1 MTTHVVVMGVSG
13 SGKSTI
19 AEGIAASLDWT
30 FAEADAFHPQA
41 NIDKMSA
48 GIPLDDRDRAP
59 WLRDLAD
66 WQADRAA
73 EGVNTVIA
81 CSALKRSYRDRL
93 SVDVAALPG
102 DQREHRVVFIHVH
115 GPFEVIADRLEG
127 RRGHFM
133 PESLLQSQFDTLE
146 PLEKDEVGVELDVR
160 RTPGEIIAAA
170 VEYIRG

>member
-48 GIPLDDRDRAP
+48 GIPLDDRDREP

-93 SVDVAALPG
+93 SADVAALPG
-102 DQREHRVVFIHVH
+102 DQREHR
-115 GPFEVIADRLEG
+115 
-127 RRGHFM
+127 
-133 PESLLQSQFDTLE
+133 
-146 PLEKDEVGVELDVR
+146 
-160 RTPGEIIAAA
+160 
-170 VEYIRG
+170 